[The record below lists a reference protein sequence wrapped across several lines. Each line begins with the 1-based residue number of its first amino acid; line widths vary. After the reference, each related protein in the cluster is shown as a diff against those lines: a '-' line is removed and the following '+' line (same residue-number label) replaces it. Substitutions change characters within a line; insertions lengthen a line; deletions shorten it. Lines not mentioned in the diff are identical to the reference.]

1 MQRKY
6 IFRAAAGAATAAAA
20 LAPML
25 YWQHNVLQTSRYILR
40 HPALPAAFAG
50 TRILHL
56 SDLHGKRFGPGQSR
70 LTEAMRACAP
80 HAVVITG
87 DMIDRGDGDM
97 AAALEAAAAAASLA
111 PVFYVP
117 GNHEGRCPRYPVF
130 AARLRAHGV
139 RVLHDEAVLLR
150 RGAARIALCGARDPV
165 FYAPDASVRLPLFA
179 RELDRLLHSADAP
192 FHILLSHRPEFFR
205 LYAAC
210 GADLAFA
217 GHAHGGRSGGCLQDA
232 AYSRRARAFF
242 PRIPAACTGAGTRLW
257 QSHAVWGG
265 RAPVPRLHDRP
276 ESLCSSRSSRRT
288 GRSTHERT

>member
-6 IFRAAAGAATAAAA
+6 IFRAAAWAATAAAA

-130 AARLRAHGV
+130 AERLRAHGV

-217 GHAHGGRSGGCLQDA
+217 GHAHGGQWRLPSGRGVFAPGQG
-232 AYSRRARAFF
+232 FF
-242 PRIPAACTGAGTRLW
+242 PAYTCGLYRRGN
-257 QSHAVWGG
+257 AVMAVSRGLGG
-265 RAPVPRLHDRP
+265 RAPVPRLHNRP
-276 ESLCSSRSSRRT
+276 ELVLVT
-288 GRSTHERT
+288 LEPEDGEVNP

>member
-1 MQRKY
+1 
-6 IFRAAAGAATAAAA
+6 
-20 LAPML
+20 
-25 YWQHNVLQTSRYILR
+25 
-40 HPALPAAFAG
+40 
-50 TRILHL
+50 
-56 SDLHGKRFGPGQSR
+56 
-70 LTEAMRACAP
+70 MRACAP

-217 GHAHGGRSGGCLQDA
+217 GHAHGGQWPA
-232 AYSRRARAFF
+232 AFRTRRIRARARAFF
-242 PRIPAACTGAGTRLW
+242 PRIPGGLYRRGNAVMAVSRGLAVVRPYRACTT
-257 QSHAVWGG
+257 G
-265 RAPVPRLHDRP
+265 RNLR
-276 ESLCSSRSSRRT
+276 SSRSSRRT